1 MAKKLKTVEGIA
13 DDNIAAA
20 ANVDVAPTPA
30 PVVEDDL
37 VNPLLRE
44 QVEQAA
50 QMRDALLVC
59 RKSDIHTA
67 KGALQNIAVLQV
79 YHQVAR
85 IIRFTE
91 MMDRLEDKLYS
102 SIDANLA
109 QMDDFDPA
117 TMMMLVKVQGDLQK
131 SMVLSQEMLK
141 PYMDIDIESLAPVK
155 DITEES
161 SFGAALIPKESRNAI
176 RSGAQALLTELTK
189 NNSPATE
196 NRSDS
201 EETDDGSSAANTQ

>member
-1 MAKKLKTVEGIA
+1 MAKKLKTVETVA
-13 DDNIAAA
+13 DDNIAA

-59 RKSDIHTA
+59 RQSDIHTA

-141 PYMDIDIESLAPVK
+141 PYMDIDIEALAPVK

-161 SFGAALIPKESRNAI
+161 SFGAALIPKESRNVI

-189 NNSPATE
+189 NNNPATE

-201 EETDDGSSAANTQ
+201 EDSNDNDSAADTQ